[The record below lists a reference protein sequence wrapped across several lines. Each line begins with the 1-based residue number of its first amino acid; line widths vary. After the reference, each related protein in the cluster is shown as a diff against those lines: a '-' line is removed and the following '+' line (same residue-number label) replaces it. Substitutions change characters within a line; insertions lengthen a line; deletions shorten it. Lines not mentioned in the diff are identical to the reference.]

1 MTPIR
6 SPRARATLAAPA
18 VLLGVLLLLAAPAAA
33 QDPPPGTTAPPPPT
47 LDQKSAMTIA
57 DGDRRIMDWIAD
69 KEITR
74 TVAELDTG
82 KDQWT
87 AWYMSEDADG
97 EEVVEAQAFIADDSG
112 HIDEVRT
119 GPQVAWSMARGYE
132 GAFGRA
138 FTRLQIWLP
147 LCALFLIPLLCIR
160 RLVSWMTLDLLVLL
174 SFGVSLI
181 WFNRGEIFTSTP
193 LAYPPMLYLAARLTW
208 IGLRS
213 RPAAASAPA
222 TGPAPPA
229 VPGPPPRRPAF
240 VGWCPTWLLATF
252 LAITL
257 ALRYGLNA
265 FDSNVIDVGYAGVI
279 GARRILDGTTP
290 YGTFPA
296 DCASCDTYGPL
307 NYLVYVPFT
316 HFLGWSGS
324 WDDLPAAHGAAT
336 LFDVLCVGGMLLLG
350 WRLSGLK
357 LGMALALAWAAFP
370 FSGYALESN
379 SNDALVSAMLIW
391 GLVLAAR
398 PVARGLFLGLATAAK
413 FTPILLL
420 PLWLRHPYP
429 RGGGGRRG
437 PLWVVVGLAGSA
449 VLTAWVLALD
459 GTKGITAFYDR
470 TIGYQ
475 IGRESPFSIWGQ
487 YPGLRPL
494 QIALTALVCLAA
506 LALIRW
512 PRRLDLRSM
521 AALSGAL
528 MIGLQ
533 LTLTHWFYLYIPW
546 FLPFALLALLP
557 EWPAPEEREPADAP
571 AARAPAEGAAPVVAT

>member
-6 SPRARATLAAPA
+6 SPRGRAILAALA
-18 VLLGVLLLLAAPAAA
+18 VLLGALLLVAVPAAA
-33 QDPPPGTTAPPPPT
+33 QDPPPGTVAPPAPA
-47 LDQKSAMTIA
+47 LDDERAMAIA
-57 DGDRRIMDWIAD
+57 DGDPRIQDWIAD
-69 KEITR
+69 REITR
-74 TVAELDTG
+74 TIAELDRS

-87 AWYMSEDADG
+87 AWYISEDGEG
-97 EEVVEAQAFIADDSG
+97 EEVTEAQAFIADDTG

-138 FTRLQIWLP
+138 YTRLEIWLP
-147 LCALFLIPLLCIR
+147 LCALFLVPLLWVR
-160 RLVSWMTLDLLVLL
+160 RIVSMRTLDLLVLL

-181 WFNRGEIFTSTP
+181 WFNRGDIFTSTP
-193 LAYPPMLYLAARLTW
+193 LAYPPMLYLLGRLTW
-208 IGLRS
+208 VGLRR
-213 RPAAASAPA
+213 RPAPAPEDAPA
-222 TGPAPPA
+222 APAS
-229 VPGPPPRRPAF
+229 RRPAF
-240 VGWCPTWLLATF
+240 VGWCPTWLLSTF

-265 FDSNVIDVGYAGVI
+265 FDANVIDVGYAGVI
-279 GARRILDGTTP
+279 GARRILDGSTP

-296 DCASCDTYGPL
+296 DCASCDTYGPF
-307 NYLVYVPFT
+307 NYIVYVPFT

-336 LFDVLCVGGMLLLG
+336 LFDALCVAGMLLLG
-350 WRLSGLK
+350 WRLSGLR
-357 LGMALALAWAAFP
+357 LGMALALGWAAFP

-398 PVARGLFLGLATAAK
+398 PVGRGLFLGLAAAAK

-437 PLWVVVGLAGSA
+437 PLWVLVGLAGAA

-459 GTKGITAFYDR
+459 GTAGITAFWDR
-470 TIGYQ
+470 TVGYQ
-475 IGRESPFSIWGQ
+475 VGRDSPFSIWGQ
-487 YPGLRPL
+487 HPGLRPL
-494 QIALTALVCLAA
+494 QIASSALVILAA
-506 LALIRW
+506 LALMRW
-512 PRRLDLRSM
+512 PRRLDLRAM

-528 MIGLQ
+528 MIALQ

-557 EWPAPEEREPADAP
+557 EWPPPDEGEAAEAAPARAAAPEGPAP
-571 AARAPAEGAAPVVAT
+571 AVAT